1 MSGERGKS
9 KKRKRKTT
17 ESELTIESMETYVKF
32 KSFDVIGN
40 GTYRRYVNSCKEKG
54 EPWAIKMTQGLSYT
68 ILHCLTLSFDFIAC
82 AKPRFDCA
90 TVVWAAMTDFA
101 AKIKVIQGLVNDLQ
115 NSEKNGLYS
124 LCQTVMENN
133 TPPIEQNTVI
143 AECCVSGKEKCQ
155 CIILK
160 CKGRGA
166 PCITVQSRF
175 SHFVLMFWT
184 VFKIDLIIKTVTRE
198 VIDGMPPQSNSS
210 MRSMCDL
217 LLQDSTK
224 INRLSLSLLH
234 AIEHVENSLR
244 TELVT

>member
-1 MSGERGKS
+1 MSSDKTHPTRP
-9 KKRKRKTT
+9 KKRKRRATDN
-17 ESELTIESMETYVKF
+17 ELTIEVMETYVKF

-40 GTYRRYVNSCKEKG
+40 GTYRRYLNSCKEKG
-54 EPWAIKMTQGLSYT
+54 ESWAVKMTQAIS
-68 ILHCLTLSFDFIAC
+68 DF
-82 AKPRFDCA
+82 
-90 TVVWAAMTDFA
+90 T
-101 AKIKVIQGLVNDLQ
+101 AKIKVIHGLVTDLQ

-143 AECCVSGKEKCQ
+143 AECCVSGKDKCQ
-155 CIILK
+155 CIILQ

-198 VIDGMPPQSNSS
+198 LIDSLPPQSNNS
-210 MRSMCDL
+210 MRSMCDMFL
-217 LLQDSTK
+217 EDKAK
-224 INRLSLSLLH
+224 INKLSLALLH

-244 TELVT
+244 TELLT